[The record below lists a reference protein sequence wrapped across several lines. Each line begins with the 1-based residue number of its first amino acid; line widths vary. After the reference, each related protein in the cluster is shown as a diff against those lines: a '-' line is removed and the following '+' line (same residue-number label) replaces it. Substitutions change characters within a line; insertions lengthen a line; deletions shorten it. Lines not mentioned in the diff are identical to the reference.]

1 MCVSLEMV
9 KRAASPPDAGQILTA
24 AGDRLVHPQT
34 TSVFRGN
41 TGPGAVSN
49 TAVNEGVFSIKKCF
63 IYICSLRENK
73 HIEITLLREVRKRVR

>member
-9 KRAASPPDAGQILTA
+9 KRAASPPDAGQTLTA

-49 TAVNEGVFSIKKCF
+49 TAVNEGVFSIRKSF